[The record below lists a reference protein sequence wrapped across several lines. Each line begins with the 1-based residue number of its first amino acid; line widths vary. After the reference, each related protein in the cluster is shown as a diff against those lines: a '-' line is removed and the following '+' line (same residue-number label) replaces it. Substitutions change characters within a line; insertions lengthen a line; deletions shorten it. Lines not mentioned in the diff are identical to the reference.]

1 MQLPGTQMK
10 NCCGVSGVLA
20 ASQNYVQFRAHEH
33 KPKVLIQ
40 FVVTDEWKEQKK
52 IFKRSRWK
60 PNNNNFIQK
69 KHIRLT
75 NL

>member
-52 IFKRSRWK
+52 KYLNVADGSQTTIILS
-60 PNNNNFIQK
+60 K
-69 KHIRLT
+69 KSI
-75 NL
+75 

>member
-1 MQLPGTQMK
+1 MQLPGTRMK
-10 NCCGVSGVLA
+10 NCCGVSGVLV

-52 IFKRSRWK
+52 NI
-60 PNNNNFIQK
+60 
-69 KHIRLT
+69 
-75 NL
+75 